1 MDERNIKRG
10 GCNIKR
16 IKWDIEK
23 AKAYFEEHGLD
34 VLDDEF
40 VNTKT
45 PITFRDKD
53 GYISSIS
60 VSNLRSGQGYFCF
73 APSNPY
79 VMDNVRTFLRNNNSE
94 TEPLS
99 SEFISNTIPM
109 LFRCS
114 CGNIFTRAWGNMY
127 TQLQFNCPDCALKGR
142 VSKRR
147 NKLTDVANIFA
158 EHGLKLTSDKYEN
171 NMTVMDCETSD
182 GYKVCISLNNLIH
195 GKFPTIFSAELNP
208 KHFGYNM
215 RKYIADNEVP
225 CEYVGLIDVHGSKIE
240 CRCDCGELFNTTSL
254 LVRNNQQIRCQKC
267 SNKQSSY
274 ERKTEE
280 WLIENGVEFYKQYR
294 FDDCRDCRTL
304 PFDFYLPS
312 KNICIE
318 VDGEQH
324 NKEHSIYYS
333 DKTVRHDGIK
343 DEYCVENGIQL
354 IRIPFSA
361 YSKHNEYRHILSS
374 NIL

>member
-114 CGNIFTRAWGNMY
+114 CGNIFTRVWGNMY

-147 NKLTDVANIFA
+147 NKLNDVANIFA

-267 SNKQSSY
+267 SKKQSSY

>member
-79 VMDNVRTFLRNNNSE
+79 VMDNVRTFLKNNNSD
-94 TEPLS
+94 TELLY
-99 SEFISNTIPM
+99 SEFVSNATPM
-109 LFRCS
+109 LFKCG
-114 CGNIFTRAWGNMY
+114 CGNTFMRTWGNMS
-127 TQLQFNCPDCALKGR
+127 TQLQLDCPDCALAKR

-147 NKLTDVANIFA
+147 NELNDVVSIFA
-158 EHGLKLTSDKYEN
+158 EHGLKMLSDKYEN
-171 NMTVMDCETSD
+171 NMTVIDCETMD
-182 GYKVCISLNNLIH
+182 GYRVCISLNNLMR
-195 GKFPTIFSAELNP
+195 GKTPTIFSAELNP
-208 KHFGYNM
+208 KYFEYNM
-215 RKYIADNEVP
+215 RRYIVDNDVP
-225 CEYVGLIDVHGSKIE
+225 CEYVELIDAHGSKIE
-240 CRCDCGELFNTTSL
+240 CRCDCGNLFNTTSL

-267 SNKQSSY
+267 SKKQSSY

-294 FDDCRDCRTL
+294 FDDCRDRRTL

>member
-1 MDERNIKRG
+1 MDERNTKRG
-10 GCNIKR
+10 GYNIKR

-60 VSNLRSGQGYFCF
+60 VSNLRSGQGYFYF

-99 SEFISNTIPM
+99 FEFISNTAPM
-109 LFRCS
+109 LFKCS

-127 TQLQFNCPDCALKGR
+127 AQLQFNCPDCALKGR
-142 VSKRR
+142 ISKRR
-147 NKLTDVANIFA
+147 NKLNDVANIFA
-158 EHGLKLTSDKYEN
+158 EHGLKLISNKYEN
-171 NMTVMDCETSD
+171 NMTIMDCETFD
-182 GYKVCISLNNLIH
+182 GYKVCVSLNNLIH
-195 GKFPTIFSAELNP
+195 GKSPTIFSAELNP

-225 CEYVGLIDVHGSKIE
+225 CEYVGLIDAHGSKIE

-267 SNKQSSY
+267 SKKQSSY
-274 ERKTEE
+274 EWKTEE
-280 WLIENGVEFYKQYR
+280 WLIENGAEFYKQYR

-333 DKTVRHDGIK
+333 DKTVRHDVIK
-343 DEYCVENGIQL
+343 DEYCKKNGIQL
-354 IRIPFSA
+354 IRIPFYA
-361 YSKHNEYRHILSS
+361 YDKHNEYKNILSS

>member
-53 GYISSIS
+53 GYIS
-60 VSNLRSGQGYFCF
+60 
-73 APSNPY
+73 
-79 VMDNVRTFLRNNNSE
+79 
-94 TEPLS
+94 
-99 SEFISNTIPM
+99 
-109 LFRCS
+109 
-114 CGNIFTRAWGNMY
+114 
-127 TQLQFNCPDCALKGR
+127 
-142 VSKRR
+142 
-147 NKLTDVANIFA
+147 
-158 EHGLKLTSDKYEN
+158 
-171 NMTVMDCETSD
+171 
-182 GYKVCISLNNLIH
+182 
-195 GKFPTIFSAELNP
+195 
-208 KHFGYNM
+208 
-215 RKYIADNEVP
+215 
-225 CEYVGLIDVHGSKIE
+225 
-240 CRCDCGELFNTTSL
+240 
-254 LVRNNQQIRCQKC
+254 
-267 SNKQSSY
+267 
-274 ERKTEE
+274 
-280 WLIENGVEFYKQYR
+280 
-294 FDDCRDCRTL
+294 
-304 PFDFYLPS
+304 S